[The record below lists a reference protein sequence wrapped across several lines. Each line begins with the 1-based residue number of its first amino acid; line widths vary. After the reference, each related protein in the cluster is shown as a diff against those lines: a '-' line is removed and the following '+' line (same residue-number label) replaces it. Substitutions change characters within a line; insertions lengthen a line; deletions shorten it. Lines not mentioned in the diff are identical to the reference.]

1 MKHIQ
6 SSKIL
11 LALLAC
17 AAGVATV
24 VSMPAAAQS
33 DAPAAAAAGAP
44 GAASVPSSLNV
55 AVGGTITPGSCKPTL
70 AEIKFNET
78 KVNGNSLKETAET
91 PLPPV
96 VQSFSIT
103 CESGDAAIALSV
115 GGSSNLAVPEE
126 TGLTHTATG
135 IVAEAKKGY
144 IYDLVDQATSKE
156 RIGRYVFQFRNFRYT
171 TTAANGKSTK
181 TVVVTSADK
190 ATWATA
196 ADTATHASQLKS
208 DGSTF
213 VTFAESGQSTVPVAA
228 KEFSGDI
235 VIGAVIQP
243 KTALKAALKISSDL
257 AFYGTT
263 TLVLSYI

>member
-1 MKHIQ
+1 M
-6 SSKIL
+6 
-11 LALLAC
+11 
-17 AAGVATV
+17 
-24 VSMPAAAQS
+24 
-33 DAPAAAAAGAP
+33 
-44 GAASVPSSLNV
+44 
-55 AVGGTITPGSCKPTL
+55 
-70 AEIKFNET
+70 
-78 KVNGNSLKETAET
+78 
-91 PLPPV
+91 
-96 VQSFSIT
+96 
-103 CESGDAAIALSV
+103 SV
-115 GGSSNLAVPEE
+115 GGSSNLAVPDEN
-126 TGLTHTATG
+126 GLKHTATG
-135 IVAEAKKGY
+135 IVAEAKGY

-156 RIGRYVFQFRNFRYT
+156 RIGRYVFQFRNFRYDH
-171 TTAANGKSTK
+171 GRERKSTK

-235 VIGAVIQP
+235 VIGAVIQS
-243 KTALKAALKISSDL
+243 KTALKEALKISSDL

>member
-1 MKHIQ
+1 MRRWRSHGRVDAGCGTVQ
-6 SSKIL
+6 
-11 LALLAC
+11 C
-17 AAGVATV
+17 AGRAGCRRSWRPWRRVCTQQPERRRRRHDHSGQLQAH
-24 VSMPAAAQS
+24 
-33 DAPAAAAAGAP
+33 
-44 GAASVPSSLNV
+44 
-55 AVGGTITPGSCKPTL
+55 L

-78 KVNGNSLKETAET
+78 KVNVDSLKDTAET
-91 PLPPV
+91 PLPPA

-115 GGSSNLAVPEE
+115 GGSSNLAVPDEN
-126 TGLTHTATG
+126 GLKHTATG

-235 VIGAVIQP
+235 VIGAVIQS
-243 KTALKAALKISSDL
+243 KTALKEALKISSDL

>member
-1 MKHIQ
+1 MRRWRSHGRVDAGCGTVQ
-6 SSKIL
+6 
-11 LALLAC
+11 C
-17 AAGVATV
+17 AGRAGCRRSWRPWRRVCTQQ
-24 VSMPAAAQS
+24 PERRRRRH
-33 DAPAAAAAGAP
+33 DH
-44 GAASVPSSLNV
+44 
-55 AVGGTITPGSCKPTL
+55 PGSCKPTL

-78 KVNGNSLKETAET
+78 KVNVDSLKDTAET
-91 PLPPV
+91 PLPPA

-115 GGSSNLAVPEE
+115 GGSSNLAVPDEN
-126 TGLTHTATG
+126 GLKHTATG

-235 VIGAVIQP
+235 VIGAVIQS
-243 KTALKAALKISSDL
+243 KTALKEALKISSDL